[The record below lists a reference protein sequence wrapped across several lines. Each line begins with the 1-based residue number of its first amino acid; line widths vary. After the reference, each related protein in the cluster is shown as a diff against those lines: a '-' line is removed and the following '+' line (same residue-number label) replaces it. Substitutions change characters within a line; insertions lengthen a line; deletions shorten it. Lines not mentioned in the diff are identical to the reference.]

1 MSELYDMLKA
11 RDAEAHGA
19 AKKAIDGNPLLTV
32 MFDELERLWKRVE
45 RFVEQPTEVNRKRVD
60 MYLESY
66 QEAWIEASTP
76 VGVVDE
82 EEK

>member
-1 MSELYDMLKA
+1 MSELWDLLKKM
-11 RDAEAHGA
+11 DAEAHGV
-19 AKKAIDGNPLLTV
+19 AKKAVEGDPLLTI

-45 RFVEQPTEVNRKRVD
+45 RFVEQPTEQNRKRVD
-60 MYLESY
+60 MYLASY

-76 VGVVDE
+76 VGVVE